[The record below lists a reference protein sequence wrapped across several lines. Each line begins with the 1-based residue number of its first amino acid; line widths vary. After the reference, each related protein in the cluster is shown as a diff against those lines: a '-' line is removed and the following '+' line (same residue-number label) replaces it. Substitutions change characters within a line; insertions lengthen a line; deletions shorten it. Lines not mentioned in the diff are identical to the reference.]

1 MEVLSHEEDH
11 VAWAEVGQGA
21 RVATYSRELET
32 GSVPASKY
40 RKKNVFS
47 LSPFLNVQFVYNVY

>member
-21 RVATYSRELET
+21 QVATYSRELET
-32 GSVPASKY
+32 GSAPASKY
-40 RKKNVFS
+40 LKKNVFS
-47 LSPFLNVQFVYNVY
+47 LSPFLNA